1 MASAL
6 TREGLMR
13 TAVVTGAARGLGR
26 AISERL
32 VADGFAV
39 WALDTDEAEVGRM
52 ADEVGATACAVDVTD
67 EAAVGD
73 LTARL
78 GQCDALVNNAAVW
91 RYTPLTET
99 PIDEARRVLAVNVL
113 GPLLLMQ
120 RLAPVMARSQGASI
134 VNVSSITAK
143 YSPTGAGIYP
153 ASKAA
158 LEALTRVAAVE
169 FGPLGIRCNAVGP
182 GIIPTEGTLSHYG
195 DETTRQRRGRTL
207 PAGRYGRPE
216 DVADVVAFFCS
227 DDSRYVTGQVVYV
240 DGGYTAA
247 GAAFFRLARDAG
259 T

>member
-1 MASAL
+1 
-6 TREGLMR
+6 MR

-26 AISERL
+26 AMAARL

-39 WALDTDEAEVGRM
+39 WAVDTDSDALS
-52 ADEVGATACAVDVTD
+52 ASAASVGATECALDVTD
-67 EAAVGD
+67 EAAVD
-73 LTARL
+73 ELAARL
-78 GQCDALVNNAAVW
+78 ERCDALVNNAAIW
-91 RYTPLTET
+91 RFTSLADTPVE
-99 PIDEARRVLAVNVL
+99 EASRVLAVNVI

-120 RLAPVMARSQGASI
+120 RLAPVMARGGGGTI

-143 YSPTGAGIYP
+143 YSPTGTGLYP

-195 DETTRQRRGRTL
+195 DSATRERRGRAL
-207 PAGRYGRPE
+207 PLGRLGEAG

-247 GAAFFRLARDAG
+247 GAHFFRLGRDASG
-259 T
+259 AS

>member
-1 MASAL
+1 
-6 TREGLMR
+6 MR

-26 AISERL
+26 AMAARL

-39 WALDTDEAEVGRM
+39 WAVDTDSAAVAAAAASM
-52 ADEVGATACAVDVTD
+52 GATPCALDVTD
-67 EAAVGD
+67 QAAVDELAG
-73 LTARL
+73 RL
-78 GQCDALVNNAAVW
+78 ERCDALVNNAAVW
-91 RYTPLTET
+91 RFTPLADT
-99 PIDEARRVLAVNVL
+99 PIDEASRVLAVNVL

-120 RLAPVMARSQGASI
+120 RLVPVMARGGGGGAI

-143 YSPTGAGIYP
+143 YSPTGTGVYP

-195 DETTRQRRGRTL
+195 DEATRQRRGRTL
-207 PAGRYGRPE
+207 PLGRYGE
-216 DVADVVAFFCS
+216 AGDVADVVAFFCS

-247 GAAFFRLARDAG
+247 GAHFFRLGRDSGAI
-259 T
+259 

>member
-1 MASAL
+1 
-6 TREGLMR
+6 MR

-26 AISERL
+26 AMAARL

-39 WALDTDEAEVGRM
+39 WAVDTDSA
-52 ADEVGATACAVDVTD
+52 ALSASAASVGATACALDVTD
-67 EAAVGD
+67 EAAVSGLAD
-73 LTARL
+73 RL
-78 GQCDALVNNAAVW
+78 ERCDALVNNAAIW
-91 RYTPLTET
+91 RFTSLADTPVE
-99 PIDEARRVLAVNVL
+99 EASRVLAVNVI

-120 RLAPVMARSQGASI
+120 RLAPVMARGGGGTI

-143 YSPTGAGIYP
+143 YSPTGTGLYP

-195 DETTRQRRGRTL
+195 DSATRERRGRTL
-207 PAGRYGRPE
+207 PLGRFGEAG

-247 GAAFFRLARDAG
+247 GAHFFRLGRDALG
-259 T
+259 PGAG